1 MAPVAAL
8 LALWAF
14 VVTCMGQTG
23 GMLVYSLDDPYIHL
37 ALAKNIQQG
46 SYGINPGEW
55 ASPSSSIAWPFLLA
69 LAPASVAEWL
79 PLIINGA
86 ACVLSVWCLARVIRR
101 AGVPVWLPTVGAL
114 AVAFGLNLFGLVMT
128 GMEHSLQV
136 LLVVFVAMRL
146 IEQRRDT
153 WFYVALGLM
162 PLIRYECLAISLPVG
177 AYLWLT
183 QDKVRPAVALG
194 ISLAIVAA
202 FSAFL
207 HAVGLPL
214 LPSSVLAKTLEPPF
228 MTNYTTHPT
237 LVMMLAW
244 LAYAWRD
251 RLGQWAMFIGLPTLA
266 FMMEGRVGWMGRYEV
281 FILAWLAMFVLAS
294 VGEMVSKG
302 AVGEGRAAPALILS
316 CAALALSFPTLWQ
329 ITLQTPGGCQN
340 VAQQQMVTAR
350 IARELGMRVAVNDM
364 GLVALRSGQYVLDL
378 VGLASPEVLE
388 VRRHGQM
395 TGPWIDELAARKGVE
410 VAFIFDKWFPQ
421 WSKDWILVASV
432 ELLGPKVSAGESSV
446 QLYART
452 PQAAAR
458 LHAVAQSMAA
468 DPNVPATIRLY

>member
-8 LALWAF
+8 LALWAL
-14 VVTCMGQTG
+14 VVACMRQTG

-37 ALAKNIQQG
+37 ALARNIQQG

-55 ASPSSSIAWPFLLA
+55 ASPSSSIAWPFLMA
-69 LAPASVAEWL
+69 LAPARVAEWL
-79 PLIINGA
+79 PLVVNGA
-86 ACVLSVWCLARVIRR
+86 ACVLTVWCLARVIRR
-101 AGVPVWLPTVGAL
+101 AGVPAWLPTVGAM

-136 LLVVFVAMRL
+136 LLAVFVAMRL
-146 IEQRRDT
+146 IEQRRDA
-153 WFYVALGLM
+153 WLYVALGLM

-177 AYLWLT
+177 AYLWFT
-183 QDKVRPAVALG
+183 QDKVRPAVAVGL
-194 ISLAIVAA
+194 SLAIVLA

-228 MTNYTTHPT
+228 MVNYTTHPT
-237 LVMMLAW
+237 IVLMLAW
-244 LAYAWRD
+244 LAYVWRD

-266 FMMEGRVGWMGRYEV
+266 FMLQGRVGWFGRYEV
-281 FILAWLAMFVLAS
+281 FILAWLAMFMLAS
-294 VGEMVSKG
+294 VGDMLRQADGG
-302 AVGEGRAAPALILS
+302 AARPAWAMSLS
-316 CAALALSFPTLWQ
+316 SAALALAFPTLWQ
-329 ITLQTPGGCQN
+329 VTLDTPGGCRN

-350 IARELGMRVAVNDM
+350 VARELGMRVAVNDL
-364 GLVALRSGQYVLDL
+364 GLMALRSGQYVLDL
-378 VGLASPEVLE
+378 AGLASPEVLE

-395 TGPWIDELAARKGVE
+395 TGPWIDELAARKGVQ
-410 VAFIFDKWFPQ
+410 VAFIYDKWFPQ

-432 ELLGPKVSAGESSV
+432 ELLGPRVSAGESSV

-452 PQAAAR
+452 PEAAMR
-458 LHAVAQSMAA
+458 LHAVVQSVAA

>member
-8 LALWAF
+8 LALWAL
-14 VVTCMGQTG
+14 VVACMRQTG

-37 ALAKNIQQG
+37 ALARNIQQG

-55 ASPSSSIAWPFLLA
+55 ASPSSSIAWPFLMA
-69 LAPASVAEWL
+69 LAPARVAEWL
-79 PLIINGA
+79 PLFINGA
-86 ACVLSVWCLARVIRR
+86 ACVLTVWCLARVIRR
-101 AGVPVWLPTVGAL
+101 AGVPAWLPTVGAM
-114 AVAFGLNLFGLVMT
+114 AVAFGFNLFGLVMT

-146 IEQRRDT
+146 IEQRRDA

-177 AYLWLT
+177 AWLWFT

-194 ISLAIVAA
+194 LSLAIVVA

-228 MTNYTTHPT
+228 MVNYTTHPT
-237 LVMMLAW
+237 IVLMLAW

-266 FMMEGRVGWMGRYEV
+266 FMLQGRVGWFGRYEV
-281 FILAWLAMFVLAS
+281 FILAWLAMFMLAS
-294 VGEMVSKG
+294 VGDMVQRADGG
-302 AVGEGRAAPALILS
+302 AARPAWAMVLS
-316 CAALALSFPTLWQ
+316 SAALALAFPTLWQ
-329 ITLQTPGGCQN
+329 VTLDTPGGCRN

-350 IARELGMRVAVNDM
+350 IARELGMRVAVNDL

-378 VGLASPEVLE
+378 AGLASPEVLE

-395 TGPWIDELAARKGVE
+395 TGPWIDELAARKGVQ
-410 VAFIFDKWFPQ
+410 VAFIYDKWFPQ

-432 ELLGPKVSAGESSV
+432 EMLGPKVSAGESSV

-452 PQAAAR
+452 PQAAMK
-458 LHAVAQSMAA
+458 LHAVVQSVAA

>member
-1 MAPVAAL
+1 
-8 LALWAF
+8 
-14 VVTCMGQTG
+14 
-23 GMLVYSLDDPYIHL
+23 ML
-37 ALAKNIQQG
+37 
-46 SYGINPGEW
+46 
-55 ASPSSSIAWPFLLA
+55 
-69 LAPASVAEWL
+69 
-79 PLIINGA
+79 INGA

-114 AVAFGLNLFGLVMT
+114 AVAFGLNWFGLVMT

-251 RLGQWAMFIGLPTLA
+251 RLGQWAMLIGLPTLA
-266 FMMEGRVGWMGRYEV
+266 FMMEGRVGWMGHYEV

-302 AVGEGRAAPALILS
+302 GRAR
-316 CAALALSFPTLWQ
+316 
-329 ITLQTPGGCQN
+329 G
-340 VAQQQMVTAR
+340 VR
-350 IARELGMRVAVNDM
+350 HR
-364 GLVALRSGQYVLDL
+364 RS
-378 VGLASPEVLE
+378 S
-388 VRRHGQM
+388 
-395 TGPWIDELAARKGVE
+395 
-410 VAFIFDKWFPQ
+410 
-421 WSKDWILVASV
+421 
-432 ELLGPKVSAGESSV
+432 
-446 QLYART
+446 
-452 PQAAAR
+452 
-458 LHAVAQSMAA
+458 
-468 DPNVPATIRLY
+468 

>member
-8 LALWAF
+8 LALWAL
-14 VVTCMGQTG
+14 VVACTRQTG

-37 ALAKNIQQG
+37 ALARNIQQG

-55 ASPSSSIAWPFLLA
+55 ASPSSSIAWPFLMA
-69 LAPASVAEWL
+69 LAPARVAEWL
-79 PLIINGA
+79 PLLINGA
-86 ACVLSVWCLARVIRR
+86 ACVLTVWCLARVIRR
-101 AGVPVWLPTVGAL
+101 AGVPAWLPTVGAM

-146 IEQRRDT
+146 IEQRRDA

-177 AYLWLT
+177 AWLWFT
-183 QDKVRPAVALG
+183 QDKVRPAVAVGL
-194 ISLAIVAA
+194 SLAIVVA

-228 MTNYTTHPT
+228 MVNYTTHPT
-237 LVMMLAW
+237 IVLMLAW

-266 FMMEGRVGWMGRYEV
+266 FMLEGRVGWFGRYEV

-294 VGEMVSKG
+294 VCDMVQRADGG
-302 AVGEGRAAPALILS
+302 AARPAWAMALS
-316 CAALALSFPTLWQ
+316 STALALAFPTLWQ
-329 ITLQTPGGCQN
+329 VTLDTPSGCQN

-350 IARELGMRVAVNDM
+350 IARELGMRVAVNDL
-364 GLVALRSGQYVLDL
+364 GLMALRSGQYVLDL
-378 VGLASPEVLE
+378 AGLASPEVLE

-410 VAFIFDKWFPQ
+410 VAFIYDKWFPQ
-421 WSKDWILVASV
+421 WSQDWILVASV

-452 PQAAAR
+452 PAAAAR
-458 LHAVAQSMAA
+458 LHAVAQSLAA